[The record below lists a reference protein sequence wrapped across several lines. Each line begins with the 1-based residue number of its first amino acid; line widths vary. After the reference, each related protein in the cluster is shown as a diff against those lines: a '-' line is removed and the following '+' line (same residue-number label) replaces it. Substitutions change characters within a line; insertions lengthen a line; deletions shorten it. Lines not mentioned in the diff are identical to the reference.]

1 MHLSY
6 IVVTGKEFESLPSVT
21 EKAMW
26 KVAQSTTNS
35 TVNLCVMRERE
46 RERESYD
53 IRVICVVHKCSTTD
67 APARSETTTTT
78 THDYA
83 NDGVPVGCPPPPNF

>member
-46 RERESYD
+46 RERERDLRRDHSGEE
-53 IRVICVVHKCSTTD
+53 RVLCVTFHEEDPEFEGNHMD
-67 APARSETTTTT
+67 ATGTLRV
-78 THDYA
+78 
-83 NDGVPVGCPPPPNF
+83 NKLFK

>member
-46 RERESYD
+46 RERERFAS
-53 IRVICVVHKCSTTD
+53 
-67 APARSETTTTT
+67 RSQRGGEGFMR
-78 THDYA
+78 YIPR
-83 NDGVPVGCPPPPNF
+83 GRP